1 MQKQALS
8 SFSSRSWSSK
18 VKKKKKHFTN
28 RWDSNLGLE
37 VTMTV
42 VHILHT
48 SQSGLETLQNS
59 QVLWTT
65 CAVQQNILLII
76 FHLLKLLNIYSDP
89 SCCITHS
96 QGLTCN
102 CTDPLPARL
111 CSEARSEGAVQH
123 RDSRGGQTAVWEWT
137 FPSEGPERH
146 QLLLPST
153 CCQVLC
159 VHLHV
164 FVFCSKYLLENV
176 WCTCLVL
183 FQSCFSALVYGFP
196 TSLLMSMG

>member
-18 VKKKKKHFTN
+18 VKKKKHFTN

-37 VTMTV
+37 VTVTV
-42 VHILHT
+42 VYILHT
-48 SQSGLETLQNS
+48 SQSGLERCKRVKFFEQP
-59 QVLWTT
+59 
-65 CAVQQNILLII
+65 VQQNILLII
-76 FHLLKLLNIYSDP
+76 F
-89 SCCITHS
+89 
-96 QGLTCN
+96 LTCN

-123 RDSRGGQTAVWEWT
+123 RDSRGGQAAVWEWT
-137 FPSEGPERH
+137 LPSEGPEWH
-146 QLLLPST
+146 QLLLPNT

-176 WCTCLVL
+176 WCTCFSLVPISFL
-183 FQSCFSALVYGFP
+183 STGLWVPNIPSDVNGLEHAVVRREGDCS
-196 TSLLMSMG
+196 